1 MKKVLIILGILAVCG
16 ILYFVLRPK
25 EKSAL
30 VMATV
35 RVEPTTLN
43 NFVTA
48 TGTIEPIIQV
58 EVGTQVSGIVS
69 HIYVD
74 FNSEVKTGQVI
85 AVLDKVLLEAELA
98 SSQSNLESAKV
109 EYEYQLQNY
118 NRMKGLH
125 EKQMISDSE
134 FETVEYSYYKAV
146 SAYEKSKADNIKA
159 EKNLGYATITSPI
172 DGVVLSRD
180 VDEGQTVA
188 SSFSTPTLF
197 TIANDLR
204 NMQVIANVDEAD
216 IGQVK
221 EGQRVTFT
229 VDAFPDDVFEG
240 SITQVRL
247 QPTTE
252 SNVVTYEVVVDAPNP
267 DLILMPGL
275 TANITVYTL
284 ELQDVLVVPNKALR
298 FVPGEGNVNSSTGP
312 MQTLWLKKEDDIVPV
327 QVTTGTSDG
336 IYTHITSGLTAGDV
350 VVVGYEQA
358 SAMNEVQEN
367 GGGDNNPFM
376 PQRPGGNR
384 RR

>member
-1 MKKVLIILGILAVCG
+1 MKKALIIIGILAVCG
-16 ILYFVLRPK
+16 ILYYVLRPK
-25 EKSAL
+25 ESKGLQLATI
-30 VMATV
+30 TV
-35 RVEPTTLN
+35 RPTTLN

-69 HIYVD
+69 RIYVD
-74 FNSEVKTGQVI
+74 YNSEVKVGQVI
-85 AVLDKVLLEAELA
+85 AELDKVLLEAEFA
-98 SSQSNLESAKV
+98 SSKSNLESARV
-109 EYEYQLQNY
+109 EYEYQLANY

-125 EKQMISDSE
+125 EKKMISDSE
-134 FETVEYSYYKAV
+134 FETVEYSYYKAL
-146 SAYEKSKADNIKA
+146 SSYEKSQSDNIKA
-159 EKNLGYATITSPI
+159 EKNLGYATIFSPI
-172 DGVVLSRD
+172 DGVVLSID

-188 SSFSTPTLF
+188 ASFSTPTLF

-221 EGQRVTFT
+221 GGQRVTFT
-229 VDAFPDDVFEG
+229 VDAFPNDIFEG

-252 SNVVTYEVVVDAPNP
+252 SNVVTYEVVVNAPNP

-275 TANITVYTL
+275 TANITVYTM
-284 ELQDVLVVPNKALR
+284 ELDDVLVVPNKALR
-298 FVPGEGNVNSSTGP
+298 FVPGEGNVNTSMGKTH
-312 MQTLWLKKEDDIVPV
+312 TIWLSKAEELVPV
-327 QVTTGTSDG
+327 EVTTGVSDG
-336 IYTHITSGLTAGDV
+336 IYTQITSGIKDGDV
-350 VVVGYEQA
+350 VVVGYEQV
-358 SAMNEVQEN
+358 SSTNGQEN
-367 GGGDNNPFM
+367 GNGENNPFM